1 MQNDEKV
8 GVGKRQIFSPYC
20 PTCGKQNTIKQ
31 SPEWLL
37 THFKGKMAAILS
49 ILLQSRKDKRTVS
62 MTEIGDF
69 VYADE
74 DSPPVTM
81 NNLLSVV
88 MSRNRKKLMR
98 LGWDIAGPQ
107 TTGTGFYLVELERD
121 F

>member
-1 MQNDEKV
+1 MENSKKA
-8 GVGKRQIFSPYC
+8 GVGKRQILSPYC

-37 THFKGKMAAILS
+37 THFKGKMAGIIA
-49 ILLQSRKDKRTVS
+49 ILLQCRKDRSTVS
-62 MTEIGDF
+62 MNEIGEF

-74 DSPPVTM
+74 DSIPPTM

-88 MSRNRKKLMR
+88 IARNRPKLMR